1 MAEEAAKDV
10 AEDKAIVPLALP
22 PSQEEK
28 DKPDDDS
35 KAVAI
40 LETKALV
47 PVEKSGSID
56 RDATLARFTT
66 EKRLSLIKAWEESEK

>member
-40 LETKALV
+40 LETSTYICPCTFYVFFVCNFHFNFMFGLKKSSK
-47 PVEKSGSID
+47 VEYGK
-56 RDATLARFTT
+56 
-66 EKRLSLIKAWEESEK
+66 E